1 MFARDR
7 HYLDNFLP
15 SATRPQARRVA
26 DGKSG
31 NLSGMA
37 DWRILRAFKAAIAR
51 HPLGMTVAHADAA
64 ARQSEPRDF
73 ARPVTTLYLTGDHEH
88 RLCRRPSAVR
98 LSGGPPAAQAPAS
111 GAVARRALFRPVL
124 PRPRP

>member
-31 NLSGMA
+31 TLSGMA
-37 DWRILRAFKAAIAR
+37 DWRICGL
-51 HPLGMTVAHADAA
+51 
-64 ARQSEPRDF
+64 
-73 ARPVTTLYLTGDHEH
+73 LT
-88 RLCRRPSAVR
+88 R
-98 LSGGPPAAQAPAS
+98 LSPATRWA
-111 GAVARRALFRPVL
+111 
-124 PRPRP
+124 